1 MPNPR
6 PHPNLLGMQ
15 IDIYSDTVCPWC
27 FIGKRRLE
35 KAMASRPELDLD
47 IVWRPFQLN
56 PNMPAGGMDRQA
68 YLANKFGGAQ
78 RAGQFYDLIDR
89 AGRGDGLDFQFQRIN
104 VTPNSLDSHRLI
116 KFGRAAGRQDPIVEA
131 LFRAYFL
138 DGWDIGEMD
147 VLVEVAEACGLDGA
161 STRAFLESDQD
172 VQQTKSEDLK
182 ARRMGIDGVPFFV
195 VNRKYAVAGAQEAEA
210 FLPLFDL
217 KDGETPD
224 GA

>member
-1 MPNPR
+1 
-6 PHPNLLGMQ
+6 MQ

-35 KAMASRPELDLD
+35 KAMASRPELSLD

-56 PNMPAGGMDRQA
+56 PNMPIGGMDRQS

-89 AGRGDGLDFQFQRIN
+89 TGRGDGLEFKFERIK

-116 KFGRAAGRQDPIVEA
+116 KFGRAAGRQDPVVEA

-138 DGWDIGEMD
+138 DGRDIGEMD
-147 VLVEVAEACGLDGA
+147 VLIDVAEACGLDGG
-161 STRAFLESDQD
+161 STRVYLETDQD
-172 VQQTKSEDLK
+172 VQQTQAEDLK

-195 VNRKYAVAGAQEAEA
+195 VNNKYAVAGAQEPEA

-217 KDGETPD
+217 RNGEEPA

>member
-1 MPNPR
+1 
-6 PHPNLLGMQ
+6 MQ

-217 KDGETPD
+217 KDGETPE
-224 GA
+224 GG